1 MLPFNILGD
10 ISRTLALAVRLYG
23 NVMSGTIIG
32 FVLLLIAP
40 LFLPVVMDAL
50 GLLTGT
56 IQAYIFALLA
66 MIFIASVMKKVLY
79 QPVLNVMAEREAKIA
94 ARLNDAE
101 QKAAQAENEKGK
113 FLDPQQQLKSSAA
126 GEMLRAKE
134 EADKFR
140 DELIATVRREI
151 EANRAQWLSSLDKE
165 KESFLKET
173 SLTIARGFHKPAN
186 NTLRDLA
193 GDDLEK
199 RVLTVFLSELGKLS
213 QEENE
218 QISRHIAET
227 GASVIVTSA
236 FALSS
241 SLKDEIVRSLEPMWG
256 GNLHSQFLVD
266 ESLLA
271 GIHIEIAGKK
281 IQWDAGNY
289 LEKFEKELA
298 ANLER
303 ETFT

>member
-1 MLPFNILGD
+1 MAIDWFTLCVQIINFLIL
-10 ISRTLALAVRLYG
+10 VW
-23 NVMSGTIIG
+23 
-32 FVLLLIAP
+32 LL
-40 LFLPVVMDAL
+40 
-50 GLLTGT
+50 
-56 IQAYIFALLA
+56 
-66 MIFIASVMKKVLY
+66 KKVLY

-94 ARLNDAE
+94 ARLNDAAE
-101 QKAAQAENEKGK
+101 KAAQAEHEKGK
-113 FLDPQQQLKSSAA
+113 FLHQQKQLKSSVA

-140 DELIATVRREI
+140 DELIASVRREI
-151 EANRAQWLSSLDKE
+151 DTNRVQWLASLDKE

-173 SLTIARGFHKPAN
+173 SLTIARGFHKLAN

-218 QISRHIAET
+218 QIRRYIAET
-227 GASVIVTSA
+227 GDNVIVTSA
-236 FALSS
+236 FAVSS
-241 SLKDEIVRSLEPMWG
+241 LLKDEIVRNLEFMWG
-256 GNLHSQFLVD
+256 KNLHSQFLVN

-289 LEKFEKELA
+289 LEKFAKELA

>member
-1 MLPFNILGD
+1 MGIDWFTLCVQIINFLIL
-10 ISRTLALAVRLYG
+10 VW
-23 NVMSGTIIG
+23 
-32 FVLLLIAP
+32 LL
-40 LFLPVVMDAL
+40 
-50 GLLTGT
+50 
-56 IQAYIFALLA
+56 
-66 MIFIASVMKKVLY
+66 KKVLY
-79 QPVLNVMAEREAKIA
+79 QPVLNAMAEREAKIA
-94 ARLNDAE
+94 ARLNDAAE
-101 QKAAQAENEKGK
+101 KAAKAEHEKGK
-113 FLDPQQQLKSSAA
+113 FLDLQQQLKSSAA

-140 DELIATVRREI
+140 DELIASVRREI
-151 EANRAQWLSSLDKE
+151 ETNRAQWLASLDKE

-173 SLTIARGFHKPAN
+173 SLTIARGFHKLAN

-227 GASVIVTSA
+227 GDNVIVTSA
-236 FALSS
+236 FAVSS
-241 SLKDEIVRSLEPMWG
+241 LLKDEIVRSLEFMWG
-256 GNLHSQFLVD
+256 KNLHSQFLVD

-289 LEKFEKELA
+289 LEKFAKELA

>member
-1 MLPFNILGD
+1 MGIDWFTLCVQIINFLIL
-10 ISRTLALAVRLYG
+10 VW
-23 NVMSGTIIG
+23 
-32 FVLLLIAP
+32 LL
-40 LFLPVVMDAL
+40 
-50 GLLTGT
+50 
-56 IQAYIFALLA
+56 
-66 MIFIASVMKKVLY
+66 KKVLY
-79 QPVLNVMAEREAKIA
+79 QPVLNAMAEREAKIA

-113 FLDPQQQLKSSAA
+113 FLDLQQQLKSSVA
-126 GEMLRAKE
+126 GEMLRAKA

-140 DELIATVRREI
+140 DELIASVRLEI
-151 EANRAQWLSSLDKE
+151 EANRAQWLASLDKE

-173 SLTIARGFHKPAN
+173 SLAIARGFHKLAN

-213 QEENE
+213 QEENK
-218 QISRHIAET
+218 QISRYIVET
-227 GASVIVTSA
+227 GDSVIVTSA

-241 SLKDEIVRSLEPMWG
+241 LLKDEIGRRFESMWG
-256 GNLHSQFLVD
+256 ENLHSQFLVD

-271 GIHIEIAGKK
+271 GIHIEIAGKI
-281 IQWDAGNY
+281 IQWDVGIY
-289 LEKFEKELA
+289 LEKFERELA

-303 ETFT
+303 ET